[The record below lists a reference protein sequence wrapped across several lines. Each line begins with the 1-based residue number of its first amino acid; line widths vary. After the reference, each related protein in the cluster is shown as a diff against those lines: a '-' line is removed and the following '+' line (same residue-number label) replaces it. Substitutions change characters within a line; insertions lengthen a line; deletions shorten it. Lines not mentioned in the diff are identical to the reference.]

1 MEGEP
6 NEPKLKMSLFLNR
19 DSNFNFKQITT
30 WEQANEKLKKFEKKV
45 LDDSKLA
52 HDCPQQIVETVKQ
65 GKRLSYVFRAGE
77 GSKIIEFEFTEQN
90 FSTALRCCAPPD
102 VHGVRCLSLRFGQL
116 KEVVKLRK
124 IELQKPLGSHALPH
138 AMEGEPNEPKL
149 KMCLFLNH
157 NSNFNF
163 KPIKTLKE
171 AKEKLKKFEGKV
183 LEKLDLAQDCPPQ
196 IVEAVKQGKHLSYVF
211 KASEGP
217 QSKIIEFNEH
227 NFSTALRCCAP
238 PDVHGVRCL
247 SLWFGRVEEV
257 VELASWQ
264 FGDAETIGIW
274 RLCRHLQGH
283 H

>member
-6 NEPKLKMSLFLNR
+6 NEPKLKMSLFLNC

-30 WEQANEKLKKFEKKV
+30 WEQAKEKLKKFEKKV
-45 LDDSKLA
+45 IDDSKLA
-52 HDCPQQIVETVKQ
+52 QDCPRQIVETAKQ

-90 FSTALRCCAPPD
+90 FSTAFRCCAPPD

-138 AMEGEPNEPKL
+138 AMEGGPNEPKL
-149 KMCLFLNH
+149 KMSLFLNRD
-157 NSNFNF
+157 SNFNF
-163 KPIKTLKE
+163 KQITTWE
-171 AKEKLKKFEGKV
+171 QANEKLKKFEKKL

-196 IVEAVKQGKHLSYVF
+196 IVEALKQGKRLSYVF

-217 QSKIIEFNEH
+217 QIEFNEQ
-227 NFSTALRCCAP
+227 NFSRALRCCSP
-238 PDVHGVRCL
+238 PDEKGVQCL

-257 VELASWQ
+257 VELAS
-264 FGDAETIGIW
+264 
-274 RLCRHLQGH
+274 
-283 H
+283 

>member
-6 NEPKLKMSLFLNR
+6 NEPKLKMSLFLNC

-30 WEQANEKLKKFEKKV
+30 WEQAKEKLKKFEKKV

-52 HDCPQQIVETVKQ
+52 QDCPRQIVETAKQ

-90 FSTALRCCAPPD
+90 FSTAFRCCAPPD

-138 AMEGEPNEPKL
+138 AMEGEPNQPKL
-149 KMCLFLNH
+149 KMSLFLNR

-163 KPIKTLKE
+163 KLITTWE
-171 AKEKLKKFEGKV
+171 QAKEKLKKFEKKV

-196 IVEAVKQGKHLSYVF
+196 IVEAVKQGKRLSYVF

-217 QSKIIEFNEH
+217 QIEFNEQ
-227 NFSTALRCCAP
+227 NFSRALRCCSP
-238 PDVHGVRCL
+238 PDEKGVQCL